1 MKEPNT
7 EEAPQGHFIAMLAP
21 NTGGVTLS
29 EIDEKVAKLVLTV
42 LATGK
47 SGTLAYKIKI
57 SRNGGKGVKV
67 EDEVSVKEPKLETGI
82 SFFFA
87 DEHGT
92 LTRNDPN
99 QMGLPFRPVPSDQA
113 EPRPMPADKKPKDPK
128 AV

>member
-1 MKEPNT
+1 MKEPNA
-7 EEAPQGHFIAMLAP
+7 EEAPQGHFIAMLAAK
-21 NTGGVTLS
+21 TGGVTLS
-29 EIDEKVAKLVLTV
+29 EIDEKIAKLVCSV

-47 SGTLAYKIKI
+47 PGKLTYTIKI

-87 DEHGT
+87 DENGT
-92 LTRNDPN
+92 LTRNDPR
-99 QMGLPFRPVPSDQA
+99 QMNIPFRPVPDEQA
-113 EPRPMPADKKPKDPK
+113 EPRPVPADKKPKDPK

>member
-1 MKEPNT
+1 MSKPND
-7 EEAPQGHFIAMLAP
+7 EEAPQGHFVALLASK
-21 NTGGVTLS
+21 TGGVTLP
-29 EIDEKVAKLVLTV
+29 EIDEKIAKLVCSV
-42 LATGK
+42 IATGK
-47 SGTLAYKIKI
+47 SGTLTYKIKI

-67 EDEVSVKEPKLETGI
+67 EDEVSVKEPKLETGV

-99 QMGLPFRPVPSDQA
+99 QMGLPFRPVPNEQA

>member
-1 MKEPNT
+1 MKEPNA
-7 EEAPQGHFIAMLAP
+7 EEAPQGHFIAMLAAK
-21 NTGGVTLS
+21 TGGVTLS

-47 SGTLAYKIKI
+47 SGTLTYKIKI

-67 EDEVSVKEPKLETGI
+67 EDEVAVKEPKLETGI

-87 DEHGT
+87 DENGT
-92 LTRNDPN
+92 LTRNDPK
-99 QMGLPFRPVPSDQA
+99 QMSIPFRQVPDEQA
-113 EPRPMPADKKPKDPK
+113 EPRQVPAEKEPKKPK

>member
-1 MKEPNT
+1 
-7 EEAPQGHFIAMLAP
+7 MLAAK
-21 NTGGVTLS
+21 TGGVTLS
-29 EIDEKVAKLVLTV
+29 EIDEKVAKLVCSV

-47 SGTLAYKIKI
+47 SGTLTYKIKI

-87 DEHGT
+87 DENGT
-92 LTRNDPN
+92 LTRNDPR
-99 QMGLPFRPVPSDQA
+99 QMNIPFRPVPDEQA
-113 EPRPMPADKKPKDPK
+113 EPRQVPADKKPK

>member
-7 EEAPQGHFIAMLAP
+7 EEAPQGHFVALLASK
-21 NTGGVTLS
+21 TGGVTLS

-47 SGTLAYKIKI
+47 SGTLTYKIKI

-87 DEHGT
+87 DENGT
-92 LTRNDPN
+92 LTRNDPR
-99 QMGLPFRPVPSDQA
+99 QMNIPFRPVPDEQA
-113 EPRPMPADKKPKDPK
+113 EPRQVPADKKPK